1 MIIRARHHPVIDPF
15 FRRYCRRKTLRNFD
29 QIVIDNKVE
38 DKGLPILLIA
48 NHMSWWDGIWL
59 NYLNARL
66 FKRKFNFMMLEE
78 QLRKHWY
85 FQYIGGFSVNKGSRS
100 VVETIKHAAELL
112 GDSENLVLMFPQGE
126 IHSLYSDNFIFET
139 GIEHILSRMDN
150 PLHIVFVANMVDYLS
165 RPKPGL
171 YVYLEEY
178 KGIKPTTRSLQ
189 EAYNLFYSGCLDK
202 QKKLKE

>member
-1 MIIRARHHPVIDPF
+1 MIIKARHHPVIDPF
-15 FRRYCRRKTLRNFD
+15 FRRYCRRKTLKNFD
-29 QIVIDNKVE
+29 RVIIENRVKDI
-38 DKGLPILLIA
+38 GLPILLIA

-85 FQYIGGFSVNKGSRS
+85 FQYIGGFSVKKGSRT

-112 GDSENLVLMFPQGE
+112 SDNHNLVLMFPQGE
-126 IHSLYSDNFIFET
+126 IHSLYNDHFVFET
-139 GIEHILSRMDN
+139 GIEHILAR
-150 PLHIVFVANMVDYLS
+150 LQKQIHIVFVANMVDYLS

-171 YVYLEEY
+171 YVYMDEY
-178 KGIKPTTRSLQ
+178 REDNPTTKSLQ
-189 EAYNLFYSGCLDK
+189 DGYSLFYSTCLEK

>member
-1 MIIRARHHPVIDPF
+1 MIIRSRHHPVIDPF
-15 FRRYCRRKTLRNFD
+15 FRRYCRRKTVRNFD

-38 DKGLPILLIA
+38 DNGLPILLIA

-66 FKRKFNFMMLEE
+66 FERKFNFMMLEE

-112 GDSENLVLMFPQGE
+112 TDNDNLVLMFPQGE
-126 IHSLYSDNFIFET
+126 IHSLYNDNFIFET
-139 GIEHILSRMDN
+139 GIEHILSRMHN

-165 RPKPGL
+165 QPKPGL
-171 YVYLEEY
+171 YVYMEEY
-178 KGIKPTTRSLQ
+178 KGVPQTTAALQ